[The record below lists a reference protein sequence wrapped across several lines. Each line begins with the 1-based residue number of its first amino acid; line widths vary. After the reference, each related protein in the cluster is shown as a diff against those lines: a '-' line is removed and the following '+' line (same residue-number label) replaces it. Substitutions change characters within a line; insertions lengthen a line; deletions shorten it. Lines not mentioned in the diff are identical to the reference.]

1 MAQLTKMQ
9 QKIYDY
15 IVQAIQDQGYPPS
28 VREIGEAVG
37 LKSPSTVHFHLKH
50 LEELGVIG
58 KQAGKGRALTLT
70 EAPQEN
76 QVPIVGNVAAGS
88 PILAQECIEDYL
100 TFDTGGRDGEYFALR
115 VRGESMINAGILPDD
130 LVVVHQ
136 QPAANNGEIV
146 VALLG
151 ASWAADHL
159 SEPVMR
165 WVEPRV
171 TQRVEQK
178 IEESHA
184 ADAGQMLQA
193 LSFRGDSL
201 QKLLD
206 TVSQRVQETGESLIR
221 AVSLSVARSVAS
233 TAVYVVSFL
242 VLLALLWLLMKPL
255 NAIVTRLPLV
265 STVNGL
271 GGAALGLVCG
281 GLTLFVA
288 VWAMQRF
295 GWLLTPELI
304 DGTTLLKFFATQT
317 PLGLLAAL

>member
-151 ASWAADHL
+151 DEA
-159 SEPVMR
+159 
-165 WVEPRV
+165 
-171 TQRVEQK
+171 
-178 IEESHA
+178 
-184 ADAGQMLQA
+184 
-193 LSFRGDSL
+193 
-201 QKLLD
+201 
-206 TVSQRVQETGESLIR
+206 TVKRLKRQGREV
-221 AVSLSVARSVAS
+221 
-233 TAVYVVSFL
+233 
-242 VLLALLWLLMKPL
+242 WLL
-255 NAIVTRLPLV
+255 
-265 STVNGL
+265 
-271 GGAALGLVCG
+271 
-281 GLTLFVA
+281 
-288 VWAMQRF
+288 
-295 GWLLTPELI
+295 PENPAYQPI
-304 DGTTLLKFFATQT
+304 DGREARILGKVAAVIRRAQAAIIIANQT
-317 PLGLLAAL
+317 ARRSERVCRAAPAREGRPSAASRPAGCGRRCVRERAGCGSPPHGLRQRPSSDKREWNRETSPLMPLGMGGFLFAIEN